1 MGETLNVEALAA
13 LVEIHDDE
21 NALHAA
27 SVDSGRI
34 VARKPRVVAAPRS
47 ARDVL
52 EIVRWANRTG
62 STVALRGKGH
72 TQAGQSLTS
81 GGVQIDM
88 QGVDAIGP
96 VDEERRTLRVQAGAT
111 WREVVGYLGPRG
123 WMPVVLTNNLDTTVG
138 GTLAT
143 GGVGQSSHLYGTQAN
158 NVDELEAVT
167 GDGRVL
173 RCSATENASLFDATR
188 AGLGQFSVITEARI
202 RIRRVLPRVRTFRL
216 VYDDLDT
223 LLRDQAQILSRRRF
237 HYLRAWCRHRDQRY
251 VGEDDDRPEA
261 GDWSYPMDV
270 SVEFDAEPDEARLL
284 AGLHHRR
291 VFRTSDRDVAEFA
304 DLAEPTP
311 LPAARHAALCAPV
324 TEAWLPWSAATACV
338 ARLFETF
345 PPAPCWRAR
354 TSSCGRSDRNR
365 RRCSCSPGRGPS
377 LASACSRTSR
387 RRRCNPCCRS
397 WKPRGVGSWPP
408 APSVISRAG
417 SDAARTSGE
426 PTSGGNG
433 RRFCVGRKPSIRAAF
448 SAMDSSAM
456 ARDHDPRRQRR
467 DTGNCYTWRRHG
479 CGSELHDT
487 VGFAGRRSR
496 GVVCGCLARVA
507 PAHARVPD
515 SASK

>member
-1 MGETLNVEALAA
+1 MGGTPDVHALAA
-13 LVEIHDDE
+13 LVETRDDE
-21 NALHAA
+21 SARRAA

-34 VARKPRVVAAPRS
+34 VARKPRAVAAPRS
-47 ARDVL
+47 ARDLL

-62 STVALRGKGH
+62 VVVALRGKGH
-72 TQAGQSLTS
+72 TQAGQSLT
-81 GGVQIDM
+81 GGGIQIDM

-158 NVDELEAVT
+158 NVDELEVVT

-261 GDWSYPMDV
+261 ERDWSYPMDV
-270 SVEFDAEPDEARLL
+270 SVEFDAEPDEAGLL

-291 VFRTSDRDVAEFA
+291 LFRTSDRDVAAFA

-311 LPAARHAALCAPV
+311 LPAARHATLCVPV
-324 TEAWLPWSAATACV
+324 TEAWLPWSAAAACV

-345 PPAPCWRAR
+345 PPAL
-354 TSSCGRSDRNR
+354 
-365 RRCSCSPGRGPS
+365 
-377 LASACSRTSR
+377 LASTNVMLR
-387 RRRCNPCCRS
+387 PLG
-397 WKPRGVGSWPP
+397 P
-408 APSVISRAG
+408 
-417 SDAARTSGE
+417 E
-426 PTSGGNG
+426 PTPMLMFPGTG
-433 RRFCVGRKPSIRAAF
+433 RVLGFGLLPYIPAAALPSALPAVE
-448 SAMDSSAM
+448 A
-456 ARDHDPRRQRR
+456 
-467 DTGNCYTWRRHG
+467 
-479 CGSELHDT
+479 
-487 VGFAGRRSR
+487 AGRRLVAAGGKRYLTGWVRRGADEWRAHFGRQWATILRWKETFDSR
-496 GVVCGCLARVA
+496 GVLSNGFISYG
-507 PAHARVPD
+507 PGP
-515 SASK
+515 

>member
-34 VARKPRVVAAPRS
+34 VARKPRAVAAPRS

-62 STVALRGKGH
+62 VVVALRGKGH
-72 TQAGQSLTS
+72 TQAGQSLTG

-111 WREVVGYLGPRG
+111 WREVVGHLGPRG
-123 WMPVVLTNNLDTTVG
+123 WLPVVLTNNLDTTVG

-158 NVDELEAVT
+158 NVDELEVVT
-167 GDGRVL
+167 GYGRVL

-270 SVEFDAEPDEARLL
+270 SVEFDAEPDEAGLL

-311 LPAARHAALCAPV
+311 LPAVRHAALCAPV
-324 TEAWLPWSAATACV
+324 TEAWLPWSAAVACV

-345 PPAPCWRAR
+345 PPALLASTNVILRPLGPEPTPMLMFPRTGPVLGFGLLPYIPAAALQSVLPVVEAAGSRLVAAGAKRYLTGWVRRGADEWRAHF
-354 TSSCGRSDRNR
+354 GRQWATILR
-365 RRCSCSPGRGPS
+365 
-377 LASACSRTSR
+377 
-387 RRRCNPCCRS
+387 
-397 WKPRGVGSWPP
+397 WKETF
-408 APSVISRAG
+408 
-417 SDAARTSGE
+417 D
-426 PTSGGNG
+426 
-433 RRFCVGRKPSIRAAF
+433 
-448 SAMDSSAM
+448 
-456 ARDHDPRRQRR
+456 
-467 DTGNCYTWRRHG
+467 
-479 CGSELHDT
+479 
-487 VGFAGRRSR
+487 SR
-496 GVVCGCLARVA
+496 GVLSNGFISYG
-507 PAHARVPD
+507 PGP
-515 SASK
+515 